1 MGIVY
6 IILVGLVAGW
16 LAGLITRGSG
26 FGFFL
31 NIVIGIIGAFVG
43 RWLAFDVFSFSY
55 EMTTLNQIITALI
68 GAIAL
73 LLAIG
78 ILRALFR

>member
-1 MGIVY
+1 MELIY

-16 LAGLITRGSG
+16 LAGLIMKGSG

-31 NIVIGIIGAFVG
+31 NILIGIIGAFVG

-55 EMTTLNQIITALI
+55 EMTVLNQIITAVI

-73 LLAIG
+73 LLAFA
-78 ILRALFR
+78 ILRAIFR